1 MTDRQRGI
9 TFKFVFISSTL
20 AIILLSLMTAVIIN
34 SARNSEKHLGAGF
47 VKVLGH
53 DRDTQEKLAQQDI
66 IAKGKSFAML
76 LGKVGST
83 FIIGYDF
90 DSLQQLAK
98 HAAMDKDVANVFFTD
113 SANKPLTKTWAI
125 QPGMKEIKQ
134 PVKFEGK
141 TVGQVIIRMSMARVN
156 QTNKILNDNITAE
169 KADIIKTMA
178 ASTRQLTIWFIGLA
192 LGFIVLLCLTIYF
205 CLQRLVIKPITAI
218 GHELTETTARVSEA
232 SGELSGS
239 SQSLADDSS
248 AQAASL
254 EEVSASMEEIATMT
268 RQNSDNAGQCDSLM
282 KEVSQVVNK
291 ANESIIRQTESM
303 AAISTAS
310 EETSKIIKTIDEIA
324 FQTNLLALN
333 AAVEAARA
341 GEAGA
346 GFAVVADEV
355 RSLAMRSA
363 EAAKN
368 TTQLI
373 EETTA
378 KINEG
383 NKLAAETNENFSAVA
398 EKISMAGGLV
408 AEISTASSEQTIG
421 LGQVNTAI
429 NEIDQ
434 VTQRAAANSEETA
447 SAAAELISLAKATT
461 QYINRLMLMLT
472 GSNEISAAP
481 QTLQRP
487 PVKAKAPASSEKV
500 MKSNPCPPPG
510 QYRKRQ
516 RPRNRLSPWT
526 MTMTL
531 KIFKRRLSLP
541 AAGKS

>member
-1 MTDRQRGI
+1 MADKQRGI
-9 TFKFVFISSTL
+9 TFKFVLISSTL
-20 AIILLSLMTAVIIN
+20 AIILLSLMTIVIIN
-34 SARNSEKHLGAGF
+34 SAHNSERHLGTSF
-47 VKVLGH
+47 VKTLGH
-53 DRDTQEKLAQQDI
+53 DRDTQEKIAQQDI
-66 IAKGKSFAML
+66 MAKGKSFAML
-76 LGKVGST
+76 LGKIAST

-90 DSLQQLAK
+90 DSLQQLTK
-98 HAAMDKDVANVFFTD
+98 HAAMDEDVANVIFTD
-113 SANKPLTKTWAI
+113 PANKPLTKAWAL
-125 QPGMKEIKQ
+125 QPGMKEIKR
-134 PVKFEGK
+134 PITFDGK
-141 TVGQVIIRMSMARVN
+141 LVGQVLIRMSMARVN
-156 QTNKILNDNITAE
+156 KTNKILNDNIAAE
-169 KADIIKTMA
+169 KADLIKTMA
-178 ASTRQLTIWFIGLA
+178 ASTRQLTIWFTSLA
-192 LGFIVLLCLTIYF
+192 LGLIVLLCLTIYF
-205 CLQRLVIKPITAI
+205 CLQRLVVKPIAGI
-218 GHELTETTARVSEA
+218 GNKLTETTARVADA

-291 ANESIIRQTESM
+291 ANESIIRQSESM

-373 EETTA
+373 EETTN

-383 NKLAAETNENFSAVA
+383 NKLSAETNENFSKVA
-398 EKISMAGGLV
+398 EKVSKAGSLV
-408 AEISTASSEQTIG
+408 AEISTASNEQTIG
-421 LGQVNTAI
+421 LSQVNTAI

-447 SAAAELISLAKATT
+447 SAAAELLSLAKATT
-461 QYINRLMLMLT
+461 QYIDRLMLMLT
-472 GSNEISAAP
+472 GSNGKSEPRKAP
-481 QTLQRP
+481 LHRP
-487 PVKAKAPASSEKV
+487 PVKAKAPDIA
-500 MKSNPCPPPG
+500 
-510 QYRKRQ
+510 
-516 RPRNRLSPWT
+516 PRNH
-526 MTMTL
+526 
-531 KIFKRRLSLP
+531 KIKPLP
-541 AAGKS
+541 APHLAHRKTTAPEQIIPMDNDDDFEDF

>member
-1 MTDRQRGI
+1 MADRQKGI
-9 TFKFVFISSTL
+9 TFKFVLISSTL
-20 AIILLSLMTAVIIN
+20 AIILLSLMTMVIIN
-34 SARNSEKHLGAGF
+34 SARNSEKHLGTGF
-47 VKVLGH
+47 VKILGH
-53 DRDTQEKLAQQDI
+53 DRDTQEKLAQKDI
-66 IAKGKSFAML
+66 IAKGRSFAML
-76 LGKVGST
+76 LGKIGST

-98 HAAMDKDVANVFFTD
+98 HAAMDKDVANAFFTD
-113 SANKPLTKTWAI
+113 QNNKPLTKAWPI
-125 QPGMKEIKQ
+125 HPGMKEVKQ
-134 PVKFEGK
+134 PIKFEGK
-141 TVGQVIIRMSMARVN
+141 LVGHVIIRMSMARIN
-156 QTNKILNDNITAE
+156 QTNKILNNNITSE

-205 CLQRLVIKPITAI
+205 CLQRLVIKPITTI
-218 GHELTETTARVSEA
+218 GHELTETTVRVSDA

-378 KINEG
+378 KISEG
-383 NKLAAETNENFSAVA
+383 NKLAEETNENFSAVA

-421 LGQVNTAI
+421 LSQVNTAI

-434 VTQRAAANSEETA
+434 VTQRSAANAEETA
-447 SAAAELISLAKATT
+447 SAAAELLSLARTTT

-472 GSNEISAAP
+472 GSNEIDDNNSSHE
-481 QTLQRP
+481 LKRP
-487 PVKAKAPASSEKV
+487 PVKAPLNPQ
-500 MKSNPCPPPG
+500 KSPEIKP
-510 QYRKRQ
+510 
-516 RPRNRLSPWT
+516 
-526 MTMTL
+526 
-531 KIFKRRLSLP
+531 LP
-541 AAGKS
+541 APRVKPKKAAAPEQVIPMDDDDDFEDF

>member
-1 MTDRQRGI
+1 MADRQRGI
-9 TFKFVFISSTL
+9 TFKFVLISSTL

-34 SARNSEKHLGAGF
+34 SARNSEKHLGTSF
-47 VKVLGH
+47 IKVLKH
-53 DRDTQEKLAQQDI
+53 DRDTQEKLARQGI

-98 HAAMDKDVANVFFTD
+98 HAAMDKDVVNVFFTD
-113 SANKPLTKTWAI
+113 PAGKPLTRAGAI
-125 QPGMKEIKQ
+125 QPDMKEIKR

-141 TVGQVIIRMSMARVN
+141 IVGQVVIRMSMARVN
-156 QTNKILNDNITAE
+156 KTNKILQDNIAAE
-169 KADIIKTMA
+169 KNDIIRIMA

-192 LGFIVLLCLTIYF
+192 LGFIILLCLTIYF
-205 CLQRLVIKPITAI
+205 CLQRLVIRPISTI
-218 GHELTETTARVSEA
+218 GHELTETTVRVSDA

-303 AAISTAS
+303 AAISSAS

-373 EETTA
+373 EETTTR
-378 KINEG
+378 INEG

-398 EKISMAGGLV
+398 EKISTAGSLV

-421 LGQVNTAI
+421 LSQVNTAI

-447 SAAAELISLAKATT
+447 SAAAELLSLAKTST

-472 GSNEISAAP
+472 GSNEISTTPP

-487 PVKAKAPASSEKV
+487 PVKSPAPPEKSHEV
-500 MKSNPCPPPG
+500 KP
-510 QYRKRQ
+510 
-516 RPRNRLSPWT
+516 
-526 MTMTL
+526 
-531 KIFKRRLSLP
+531 LP
-541 AAGKS
+541 APRTVPEKTAAPEQVIPMDNDDDFEDF